1 MSITAKKK
9 VVTQYC
15 NTCEG
20 CESCVLNNRLWEHSF
35 TNKTGGNCLTLI
47 DASEEELDE
56 ALRLIASKDSH
67 DEVIE
72 TLELENVEPTFPCE
86 EIDLAPVEAII
97 ASESIE
103 DPINPSWYKDG
114 KVEVIEFIEDK
125 DLGYCLGN
133 AVKYIARAGKKD
145 PTKEVED
152 LEKAKWYVERRIK
165 QVQGVV

>member
-1 MSITAKKK
+1 MSMIEKRK
-9 VVTQYC
+9 VVNEYC
-15 NTCEG
+15 SLTG
-20 CESCVLNNRLWEHSF
+20 CKNCVLNNRPWE
-35 TNKTGGNCLTLI
+35 NEYRNDLDGKCLSI
-47 DASEEELDE
+47 FDATEDEIDE
-56 ALRLIASKDSH
+56 AIRLIASKDSH
-67 DEVIE
+67 DKAIE
-72 TLELENVEPTFPCE
+72 SLELENVEPDIEHE
-86 EIDLAPVEAII
+86 EIDLSVVEESI

-114 KVEVIEFIEDK
+114 KIEVIEFIEDK

>member
-1 MSITAKKK
+1 MSMIEKRK
-9 VVTQYC
+9 VVNEYC
-15 NTCEG
+15 NLTG
-20 CESCVLNNRLWEHSF
+20 CKNCVLNNRPWE
-35 TNKTGGNCLTLI
+35 NEYRNDLDGKCLSI
-47 DASEEELDE
+47 FDATEDEIDE
-56 ALRLIASKDSH
+56 AIRLIASKESH

-72 TLELENVEPTFPCE
+72 TLELESVGPEDV
-86 EIDLAPVEAII
+86 EIDLSVVEEIM

-103 DPINPSWYKDG
+103 DPINPSYYTDG
-114 KVEVIEFIEDK
+114 KIEVIEFIEDK

-145 PTKEVED
+145 PNKEVED